1 MATQVKPTPTIKKPT
16 PVAAKATP
24 TVKPAI
30 RQEVSKEYFAF
41 TKQNYILMIVGIL
54 VIISGYYLMAGGKS
68 PDPNIYNPDLFSS
81 KRIIIAPAIVL
92 FGYIIEAYAILHVPK
107 GE

>member
-16 PVAAKATP
+16 PIAAKAT
-24 TVKPAI
+24 TTAKTAI
-30 RQEVSKEYFAF
+30 KQEATKGYFAF

-68 PDPNIYNPDLFSS
+68 PDPNVFNPDLFSS

-92 FGYIIEAYAILHVPK
+92 FGYLIEAFAILYVPK